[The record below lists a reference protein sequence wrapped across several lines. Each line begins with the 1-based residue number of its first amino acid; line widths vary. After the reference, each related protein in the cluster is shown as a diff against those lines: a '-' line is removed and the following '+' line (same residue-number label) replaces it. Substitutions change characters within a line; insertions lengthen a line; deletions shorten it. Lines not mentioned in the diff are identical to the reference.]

1 MRPPRPTLRAR
12 LTALYAAV
20 LLATSIVVLATSYW
34 LVGRHLRRTLADAQ
48 ADDALADLAG
58 QYGLALLGAVILAVA
73 LGWLVAGR
81 ALAPLKRI
89 TATAKRVSE
98 ERLDERIA
106 LAGPPDELR
115 ELADTFDA
123 MLDRLAEAFDAQR
136 RFVANAGHELRSP
149 LTVIRTEADV
159 ALANPRADV
168 EELREVARAV
178 LEATDRT
185 EALLEALLVL
195 AHSQRGLLRSDRVDL
210 AGAVRTAVA
219 GVSEE
224 ARARDVQLLLDL
236 HPAVV
241 PGDRRL
247 LERLVA
253 NLLENGVRYNRPG
266 GSVHADMRSLAD
278 GAVLRVVNTGP
289 VISPEAVAR
298 LTEPFQ
304 RLERAAGDGGSGLG
318 LSIVRAVAEAHG
330 GAVRLRA
337 QPSGGLDVEVRL
349 PTASASSPGT

>member
-1 MRPPRPTLRAR
+1 V
-12 LTALYAAV
+12 ALYAAV
-20 LLATSIVVLATSYW
+20 LVVVSVLVLATSYW
-34 LVGRHLRRTLADAQ
+34 LVGRHLHRTLPDAE
-48 ADDALADLAG
+48 ADDALSDLAG
-58 QYGLALLGAVILAVA
+58 QYGLALLGAIILAVA
-73 LGWLVAGR
+73 LGWIVAGR
-81 ALAPLKRI
+81 ALAPLKEI

-106 LAGPPDELR
+106 LTGPRDELR
-115 ELADTFDA
+115 ELAETFDA
-123 MLDRLAEAFDAQR
+123 MLDRLAEAFDSQR

-159 ALANPRADV
+159 ALANPDADV

-195 AHSQRGLLRSDRVDL
+195 AHSQQGLLRSERVDL
-210 AGAVRTAVA
+210 AGAVETAIA
-219 GVSEE
+219 GVAPE
-224 ARARDVQLLLDL
+224 AASRDVMLLPDL
-236 HPAVV
+236 HPAFVL
-241 PGDRRL
+241 GDRRL

-266 GSVHADMRSLAD
+266 GGVRVDTRSEPS

-289 VISPEAVAR
+289 VVSPEAVAR

-330 GAVRLRA
+330 GAVHLRA
-337 QPSGGLDVEVRL
+337 QPAGGLEAEVRL
-349 PTASASSPGT
+349 PAAVTAGSARTPVA